1 MTNWSKYE
9 VKDKVNNPTDWSQ
22 YEVKN
27 EPESEYES
35 TGLIGVGNDLMDLF
49 SNAIT
54 NATNLPDTLEKS
66 GEYIEQNPAESI
78 GHNLGQLT
86 AGAADTIKGIINSPA
101 DLPTYLA
108 KKELLP
114 GQNLSNK
121 NNKSNP
127 INSESDLKK
136 SLYKNFSSS
145 FHGNLANQLIDTVT
159 KILPRIPED
168 TGIEKALGL
177 KPDKEKGDD
186 LIRAVPDIAALAF
199 GGAGVLKQGKKLFKA
214 PDLKESIRQ
223 TQSKVNQA
231 MSEAGKIFDKVENE
245 VEAKGLSKV
254 PVDKDVIKQAESFLA
269 NTPANKELIKKAKT
283 GDYKALRSLQAD
295 LRVKGEK
302 ALSSAFTAENKMGE
316 EILSTRDEVNKS
328 IQNHLEKTGYE
339 DLANALNEARGKY
352 KDIQK
357 TYFST
362 PSLAKVFGKSQKVP
376 KNPKTLLTEESAE
389 MKKFMKAH
397 PEVEK
402 DLAKALKH
410 EKKMNRLKLVGSV
423 LGIGTTAEV
432 AREILG
438 GK

>member
-1 MTNWSKYE
+1 MALTTIK
-9 VKDKVNNPTDWSQ
+9 VKLPSGQIQQVKVPDDWDEEKITS
-22 YEVKN
+22 
-27 EPESEYES
+27 SMREYFPDEYKDDQS
-35 TGLIGVGNDLMDLF
+35 SPMELELNKGQPKERTGVLGVASDAAHGLNSALKFGLDIP
-49 SNAIT
+49 NK
-54 NATNLPDTLEKS
+54 LEKS
-66 GEYIEQNPAESI
+66 GKYIEEHPGSSI
-78 GHNLGQLT
+78 LHNAGQLVAET
-86 AGAADTIKGIINSPA
+86 ANIGKGLINAPY
-101 DLPTYLA
+101 DLNQYLA
-108 KKELLP
+108 RKHLLP
-114 GQNLSNK
+114 QVLGKLGK
-121 NNKSNP
+121 
-127 INSESDLKK
+127 
-136 SLYKNFSSS
+136 
-145 FHGNLANQLIDTVT
+145 LIPH
-159 KILPRIPED
+159 LPED
-168 TGIEKALGL
+168 MGIEKGLGL
-177 KPDKEKGDD
+177 EADKEKGDD
-186 LIRAVPDIAALAF
+186 LIRAIPDIASMAF

-231 MSEAGKIFDKVENE
+231 TSEAGKIFDKVENE

-328 IQNHLEKTGYE
+328 IQNHLEKSGYE

-410 EKKMNRLKLVGSV
+410 EKKMNRLKSVGKV